1 MPLQLILGS
10 SGSGKSY
17 RLYNEII
24 EKSIKNKDINY
35 IAIVP
40 EQFTMQTQKDIVSMH
55 PNKGVM
61 NIDIVSFERLAY
73 KVFDEVGINQVPI
86 LDDTGKSLVLRKVV
100 EDKKKELEIYRNKIK
115 LPGFIGEVKSM
126 VSELYQYG
134 IHEEEMEKMLSVALK
149 RPMLQAKLKD
159 ISLIQKGFKEYI
171 DKKYITAEEI
181 LEVLCRVLDESIIIK
196 NSIIFLDGFTGF
208 TPIQYKLLGLLMQYS
223 KMVIVTVTI
232 DGEEDPYTSAGEQEL
247 FHLSKT
253 TIQQLTM
260 IAKEYGSQ
268 KSKDII
274 IGDKVPLRFKDA
286 RALAVLEKN
295 LFRYPNGFYDKDQD
309 AIEIHVTRNP
319 KEEAEYTA
327 RKILKLVREKG
338 YRFKDIAV
346 VTGDM
351 ERYIDVLKQSFGE
364 NNIPYFMDHKTSIMG
379 NPFIEFIRGALNVID
394 EDFSYESVFRYLR
407 SGMTKIEREEIDYLE
422 NYCIA
427 LGIRGNKRWQTK
439 WVRSHIRGEALDLE
453 HINGLR
459 EIVIEALLPLREN
472 LKDKKLTVKE
482 HMTELHS
489 FIRGYDIQGQLASYE
504 EYFLAMGK
512 LDLVKE
518 YKQTYRLVM
527 ELFDKVVSLLG
538 DEVIPSKEL
547 ALILDAG
554 FEDIKVGIIP
564 PSVDQVLIG
573 DTTRTRLK
581 DVKSLFFIGVN
592 DGIIPK
598 SSGGKGLLSQLERNH
613 LSDNKIVLAPTMK
626 QNAYIQKFY
635 LYLNMTKPSNHLFV
649 SYSKM
654 TGEGSVLRPSYLI
667 STIKKIF
674 PKIEIIDEE
683 NKKENKDSL
692 ENSDSL
698 SYMTTPKNVLSYWV
712 HGLSSYG
719 EKAMTSEWK
728 ELFSWYLNQEEWK
741 EKLDKLIE
749 AAFYNNKESGIG
761 KLAASALYGPNPL
774 NSVTRLEKYAA
785 CGFAHYI
792 AYGLGLEERQ
802 EYAIASMD
810 LGNIFH
816 SSIERFSKK
825 LKAQGLDWRE
835 LQEKDRKILVKE
847 SVSEVTTDYGN
858 MVLQSSARNAYFINR
873 LERIT
878 DRTVWALS
886 EQIKKGSFNPT
897 NYEIA
902 FSEMDGLDALTIP
915 LCDGQ
920 SMKLK
925 GRIDRMDLYE
935 DEDHVYVKVIDYKSG
950 GTTFELSSVYY
961 GLQLQLI
968 VYMEAAL
975 ETARKENPEKIVIP
989 AGIFYYN
996 IKDPVV
1002 NKEDVVSEDDLNSQI
1017 LSSLKMNGLVNSD
1030 KEVIALID
1038 GTIDKKSDVIPVS
1051 YNTKGE
1057 LTKNSSAVSKEKM
1070 DLLTSYV
1077 QNKIK
1082 NMGEEILEGST
1093 LINPYEKGNYTACD
1107 YCPYKVVCRFDEK
1120 GPGYRFRRLKNLD
1133 ADKVWEKIRGEE
1145 D

>member
-17 RLYNEII
+17 YLYNKII
-24 EKSIKNKDINY
+24 EKSVENKDVNY

-73 KVFDEVGINQVPI
+73 KVFDEVGINQIPI
-86 LDDTGKSLVLRKVV
+86 LDDTGKTLILRKVV
-100 EDKKKELEIYRNKIK
+100 EDKKKELGIYKNKIK
-115 LPGFIGEVKSM
+115 LPGFIGEIKSM

-134 IHEEEMEKMLSVALK
+134 IHEEEMDTMLSVASK
-149 RPMLQAKLKD
+149 RPMLRAKLKD
-159 ISLIQKGFKEYI
+159 ISLIQKSFKEYI
-171 DKKYITAEEI
+171 DEKYITSEEI
-181 LEVLCRVLDESIIIK
+181 LEVLCRVLVESDMIK
-196 NSIIFLDGFTGF
+196 NSVIFLDGFTGF

-223 KMVIVTVTI
+223 KKLLVTVTI
-232 DGEEDPYTSAGEQEL
+232 DGKEDPYKSRGEQEL

-260 IAKEYGSQ
+260 IAKEYGIE
-268 KSKDII
+268 KSKDIVM
-274 IGDKVPLRFKDA
+274 DDELPWRFRQA
-286 RALAVLEKN
+286 TALAALEKQ
-295 LFRYPNGFYDKDQD
+295 LFRYSNSFYEKEQD
-309 AIEIHVTRNP
+309 TIEIHVARNP
-319 KEEAEYTA
+319 MEEAEYAA
-327 RKILKLVREKG
+327 REILKLVREQG
-338 YRFKDIAV
+338 YRFKDIAI

-351 ERYIDVLKQSFGE
+351 ERYIDVIKQSFGE
-364 NNIPYFMDHKTSIMG
+364 NKIPYFMDHKSSIMG

-453 HINGLR
+453 RINGLR
-459 EIVIEALLPLREN
+459 EAVIEPILPLREN
-472 LKDKKLTVKE
+472 LKDKSLTVRD
-482 HMTELHS
+482 HITELHT
-489 FIRGYDIQGQLASYE
+489 FIRNYDIQGQLASYE
-504 EYFLAMGK
+504 AYFTERGK
-512 LDLVKE
+512 LDIAKE

-538 DEVIPSKEL
+538 DEILPSKEL

-554 FEDIKVGIIP
+554 FEEIKVGIIP

-598 SSGGKGLLSQLERNH
+598 SSAGNGLLSQLERNH
-613 LSDNKIVLAPTMK
+613 LSENKITLAPTMK

-635 LYLNMTKPSNHLFV
+635 LYLNMTKPSNHLFI

-654 TGEGSVLRPSYLI
+654 TGEGSILRPSYLI
-667 STIKKIF
+667 STIAKIF
-674 PKIEIIDEE
+674 PKIQIIDEE
-683 NKKENKDSL
+683 DERENIK
-692 ENSDSL
+692 NL
-698 SYMTTPKNVLSYWV
+698 SYLTTPKSVLSYWV
-712 HGLSSYG
+712 KGLSGYG
-719 EKAMTSEWK
+719 EKTMTTEWK
-728 ELFSWYLNQEEWK
+728 ELFSWYLKQEEWK
-741 EKLDKLIE
+741 AKIDSLIE
-749 AAFYNNKESGIG
+749 AAFYSNKESGIG

-785 CGFAHYI
+785 CGFAHFI

-802 EYAIASMD
+802 EYAVASMD

-825 LKAQGLDWRE
+825 LKAKGLNWRDLE
-835 LQEKDRKILVKE
+835 EKERKVLVKE

-873 LERIT
+873 LERIM
-878 DRTVWALS
+878 DRTVWALG
-886 EQIKKGSFNPT
+886 EQIKKGSFDPI
-897 NYEIA
+897 NYEVA
-902 FSEMDGLDALTIP
+902 FSEVDDLEALTIP
-915 LCDGQ
+915 LADGQ
-920 SMKLK
+920 EMKLK

-950 GTTFELSSVYY
+950 GTTFDLSSVYY

-975 ETARKENPEKIVIP
+975 ETTRKKNPEKIVIP

-1002 NKEDVVSEDDLNSQI
+1002 NKEDVISEEDTNLKI

-1030 KEVIALID
+1030 KDVISLID
-1038 GTIDKKSDVIPVS
+1038 GTIDKKSDVIPVA
-1051 YNTKGE
+1051 YNKDGE
-1057 LTKNSSAVSKEKM
+1057 LTKYSSAISKEQM

-1082 NMGEEILEGST
+1082 TMGKEILEGST
-1093 LINPYEKGNYTACD
+1093 IINPYEKGNYTACD
-1107 YCPYKVVCRFDEK
+1107 YCPYKVICRFDEK
-1120 GPGYRFRRLKNLD
+1120 CPGYRFRRLRDLEK
-1133 ADKVWEKIRGEE
+1133 DKVWEKIREE